1 MRWVPVTKGGSL
13 SIYAPRVPDAAGTF
27 VVARVTGGIIQAST
41 AAGFTP
47 LATTLSAP
55 APAGS
60 RTMTLVST
68 TGVVAGR
75 LYQVGGPE
83 ATGGEFVLVTKVT
96 GATTLA
102 IARPLRAARASGDAF
117 ASTLVTFPIAAAT
130 AAVAARNHRVEWD
143 WASGGEDQDPLA
155 LPFDVTRYSPVTYAS
170 TETVRRRDAL
180 ASKRIPEGTWMP
192 DVLADAWTMLLRRV
206 AAKVPPGGIVGTVD
220 LTIPHEYLT
229 LVLLLEPGAGTT
241 EADAQLARLET
252 RFSQELD
259 AAMATLAT
267 DENQDGDAQT
277 GEPGW
282 GTKSIPF
289 RRR

>member
-1 MRWVPVTKGGSL
+1 MRWVPVNQGGTL
-13 SIYAPRVPDAAGTF
+13 AVNAPRVPDAAGTF
-27 VVARVTGGIIQAST
+27 VVSDVTGAVVQAST
-41 AAGFTP
+41 TAGFTP
-47 LATTLSAP
+47 LATTLTAP

-60 RTMTLVST
+60 RTMTVAST
-68 TGVVAGR
+68 AGVVAGR

-83 ATGGEFVLVTKVT
+83 ATGGEFVQVAKVT

-102 IARPLRAARASGDAF
+102 LVRPVRTARASGDAF
-117 ASTLVTFPIAAAT
+117 ASTRVTFPVAAQAAAQ
-130 AAVAARNHRVEWD
+130 AARNYRVEWS
-143 WASGGEDQDPLA
+143 WESGGEDQDPLV

-170 TETVRRRDAL
+170 AESVRRRDPL
-180 ASKRIPEGTWMP
+180 ASKYTPEGTWMP
-192 DVLADAWTMLLRRV
+192 DVLSDSWTMLLRRL

-220 LTIPHEYLT
+220 LSIPHEYLT

-259 AAMATLAT
+259 AALAT
-267 DENQDGDAQT
+267 FALDENQDGDAKT

-282 GTKSIPF
+282 G
-289 RRR
+289 RRSLSLIRR